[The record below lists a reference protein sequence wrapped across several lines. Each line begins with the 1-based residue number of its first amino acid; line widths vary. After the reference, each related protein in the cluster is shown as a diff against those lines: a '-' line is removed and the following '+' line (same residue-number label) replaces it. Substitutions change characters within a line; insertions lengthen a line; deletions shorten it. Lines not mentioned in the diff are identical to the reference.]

1 MIPAFPIIRSIA
13 LLWAAVVLMTAA
25 AAAQADGSKLKPP
38 AGHNVAIVVFED
50 MQCPDCRRAAPLVEE
65 VSKAQN
71 VPVVHYDFPL
81 PMHNWAF
88 DAHVWQRYFRGQSK
102 ELGEKF
108 RMYIFENQQQL
119 SPQNLK
125 EYVQRFARDNNVR
138 LPFVLD
144 PQGKL
149 AADVKADYRLGQQ
162 IKIEHTPTIFVVTNQ
177 NVGKPFVEVV
187 DRSQLF
193 DLVGQMKRMAEAAA
207 AANPQ
212 KKPAAKTTSKKPG
225 A

>member
-1 MIPAFPIIRSIA
+1 MIRRIA
-13 LLWAAVVLMTAA
+13 LSWAVVVLMAVA

-38 AGHNVAIVVFED
+38 AGYNVAIVVFED

-65 VSKAQN
+65 VAKAQN

-88 DAHVWQRYFRGQSK
+88 DAHVWQRYFRSQSK
-102 ELGEKF
+102 EMGEKF
-108 RMYIFENQQQL
+108 RMFIFQNQEKL
-119 SPQNLK
+119 TPANLK
-125 EYVQRFARDNNVR
+125 QYVQQFARENKVK

-149 AADVKADYRLGQQ
+149 AEAVKADYRFGQQ
-162 IKIEHTPTIFVVTNQ
+162 IRIEHTPTIFVVTSQ
-177 NVGKPFVEVV
+177 NIGKPFVEVV

-193 DLVGQMKRMAEAAA
+193 ELVGQMKRVAEAAA
-207 AANPQ
+207 AANPPA
-212 KKPAAKTTSKKPG
+212 KKPASKPAAKKPG
-225 A
+225 F

>member
-1 MIPAFPIIRSIA
+1 MMRRIA
-13 LLWAAVVLMTAA
+13 LVGAALALMTTM

-65 VSKAQN
+65 VAKAQN
-71 VPVVHYDFPL
+71 VAVVHYDFPL

-88 DAHVWQRYFRGQSK
+88 DAHVWQRYFRSQSK
-102 ELGEKF
+102 EMGEKF
-108 RMYIFENQQQL
+108 RMFIFQNQEKL
-119 SPQNLK
+119 TPANLK
-125 EYVQRFARDNNVR
+125 QYVQQFARENNVK

-149 AADVKADYRLGQQ
+149 AEAVKADYRFGQQ
-162 IKIEHTPTIFVVTNQ
+162 IRIEHTPTIFVVTNQ
-177 NVGKPFVEVV
+177 NIGKPFVEVV

-193 DLVGQMKRMAEAAA
+193 ELVGQMKRVAEAAA
-207 AANPQ
+207 AANPPA
-212 KKPAAKTTSKKPG
+212 KKPATKATKKPG
-225 A
+225 I

>member
-1 MIPAFPIIRSIA
+1 MIRRIA
-13 LLWAAVVLMTAA
+13 LVGAALALLSVAA
-25 AAAQADGSKLKPP
+25 AAEADGSKLKPP

-50 MQCPDCRRAAPLVEE
+50 MQCPDCRRAAPLVED
-65 VSKAQN
+65 VGRAHG

-88 DAHVWQRYFRGQSK
+88 DAHVWQRYFRTQAK

-108 RMYIFENQQQL
+108 RMFIFQNQEQL

-125 EYVQRFARDNNVR
+125 EYVQRFARENNVK

-149 AADVKADYRLGQQ
+149 AAAVKADYRLGQQ
-162 IKIEHTPTIFVVTNQ
+162 INIEHTPTIFVVTNQ
-177 NVGKPFVEVV
+177 NVGKPFIEVV

-193 DLVGQMKRMAEAAA
+193 ELVGQMKRAADAAA
-207 AANPQ
+207 AANPP
-212 KKPAAKTTSKKPG
+212 KKPARKTTTKKPG
-225 A
+225 V

>member
-1 MIPAFPIIRSIA
+1 MIQRIAFIGAA
-13 LLWAAVVLMTAA
+13 LVLMATT

-38 AGHNVAIVVFED
+38 AGSNVAIVVFED

-65 VSKAQN
+65 VAQAQK

-88 DAHVWQRYFRGQSK
+88 DAHVWQRYFLSQSK
-102 ELGEKF
+102 PLGEKF
-108 RMYIFENQQQL
+108 RMFIFANQEKL

-125 EYVQRFARDNNVR
+125 QFVQQFARENNVK

-149 AADVKADYRLGQQ
+149 AAAVKADYRFGQQ
-162 IKIEHTPTIFVVTNQ
+162 IRIEHTPTIFVVTNQ
-177 NVGKPFVEVV
+177 NIGKPFVEVV

-193 DLVGQMKRMAEAAA
+193 DLVGQMKRVAEAAA
-207 AANPQ
+207 ASQ
-212 KKPAAKTTSKKPG
+212 KKPATKPAKKPG
-225 A
+225 V

>member
-1 MIPAFPIIRSIA
+1 MIRRIA
-13 LLWAAVVLMTAA
+13 LAGAMLALMTAT

-65 VSKAQN
+65 VGKAHG

-108 RMYIFENQQQL
+108 RMFIFENQQQL

-125 EYVQRFARDNNVR
+125 EYVQRFARENNQK

-149 AADVKADYRLGQQ
+149 AAAVKADYRLGQQ
-162 IKIEHTPTIFVVTNQ
+162 IKIEHTPTIFVVTSQ
-177 NVGKPFVEVV
+177 NVGKPFV
-187 DRSQLF
+187 
-193 DLVGQMKRMAEAAA
+193 
-207 AANPQ
+207 
-212 KKPAAKTTSKKPG
+212 
-225 A
+225 